1 MSTKISRLFRQEKR
15 LGFPDLT
22 ILSVYREYGVI
33 ERASRDDN
41 ANRVP
46 DDLEKYQLVEVDDLV
61 INKMKAWQ
69 GSLGIAALRGIT
81 SPDYVVFR
89 PSHREDPRFL
99 HSLLRNHRLTTVYL
113 SMSNGIRT
121 NQWRLEPDRFG
132 DLVVFLP
139 PLLEQRAIVAHIAAE
154 SAKLDAVRSATQ
166 RTITLLTER
175 RASLIAAAVTGQI
188 EVA

>member
-61 INKMKAWQ
+61 INKM
-69 GSLGIAALRGIT
+69 GSL
-81 SPDYVVFR
+81 V
-89 PSHREDPRFL
+89 
-99 HSLLRNHRLTTVYL
+99 
-113 SMSNGIRT
+113 
-121 NQWRLEPDRFG
+121 
-132 DLVVFLP
+132 
-139 PLLEQRAIVAHIAAE
+139 E
-154 SAKLDAVRSATQ
+154 SVGELWLGKFP
-166 RTITLLTER
+166 ER
-175 RASLIAAAVTGQI
+175 VI
-188 EVA
+188 